1 MPPELVPVD
10 CDPCVRYIFTY
21 WLSLNR
27 RRKGFDPITEL
38 DIFAWSWLR
47 GIRLN
52 AFELDVLE
60 KVEDLYFKIIIN
72 PKLEEMR
79 KK

>member
-1 MPPELVPVD
+1 MPLELMPIE
-10 CDPCVRYIFTY
+10 CHPFVRYIFVY
-21 WLSLNR
+21 WASLNR

-60 KVEDLYFKIIIN
+60 RIETLYFEHVIKPKI
-72 PKLEEMR
+72 EEM
-79 KK
+79 KPK